1 MAKIKIIILLITY
14 SIICNSIY
22 QTNDYNIVSIPENKV
37 ITEELALEEIPKKE
51 IIIEQPIIENTSI
64 GSLIIEKIN
73 LNKPLYPIND
83 KKNNIEENITILPGS
98 ISPEKENSII
108 FLAAHS
114 GPAPNSYFNDLD
126 KLKKRDKII
135 LNINNKTYTYK
146 VTSIWETIKDGTIEV
161 SKQSTNQLILTTCSK
176 KDKNKQLIINT
187 KKES

>member
-1 MAKIKIIILLITY
+1 MVKIKIIILLITY
-14 SIICNSIY
+14 SVICNCIY
-22 QTNDYNIVSIPENKV
+22 KTNDYNIISIPKNKI
-37 ITEELALEEIPKKE
+37 ITEDLTLEEIQNKE

-64 GSLIIEKIN
+64 GTLIIEKIN

-83 KKNNIEENITILPGS
+83 KKNNIEENVTILQGS

-126 KLKKRDKII
+126 KLKEQDKII

-146 VTSIWETIKDGTIEV
+146 VTSIWETNKDGTIEV

-187 KKES
+187 IKES

>member
-51 IIIEQPIIENTSI
+51 IIVEQPIIENTSI

-83 KKNNIEENITILPGS
+83 KKNNIEENITNLP
-98 ISPEKENSII
+98 
-108 FLAAHS
+108 
-114 GPAPNSYFNDLD
+114 
-126 KLKKRDKII
+126 
-135 LNINNKTYTYK
+135 
-146 VTSIWETIKDGTIEV
+146 
-161 SKQSTNQLILTTCSK
+161 
-176 KDKNKQLIINT
+176 
-187 KKES
+187 

>member
-1 MAKIKIIILLITY
+1 MAKIKIIILLIIY
-14 SIICNSIY
+14 LLICKGIY
-22 QTNDYNIVSIPENKV
+22 KTNDYNLVSIPENKV
-37 ITEELALEEIPKKE
+37 ITEELTLEEIPKKE

-83 KKNNIEENITILPGS
+83 KKNNIEENVTILPGS

-126 KLKKRDKII
+126 QLKEQDEII
-135 LNINNKTYTYK
+135 LNINNINYTYK
-146 VTSIWETIKDGTIEV
+146 VTSIWETTKDGTIEV
-161 SKQSTNQLILTTCSK
+161 FKEPSNQLILTTCSK
-176 KDKNKQLIINT
+176 KNKNKQLVINT